1 MATAARLQ
9 IYGVKSHVFG
19 MLSPFQL
26 MLLANGLSVYFRLK
40 HQPSVENTLD
50 DDASDDESE
59 SKYWE

>member
-1 MATAARLQ
+1 
-9 IYGVKSHVFG
+9 

-26 MLLANGLSVYFRLK
+26 MLLTNGLSVYFRLK

-59 SKYWE
+59 SEYWE